1 MASLYQNPC
10 HFTVSFDYFIVGIIK
25 KSGPISPQYSPI
37 KQLHK
42 SKITSKTNILNGL
55 NCLTVKTESTQTTVN
70 LLHRF
75 SSYLC
80 E

>member
-1 MASLYQNPC
+1 LLS
-10 HFTVSFDYFIVGIIK
+10 
-25 KSGPISPQYSPI
+25 SPI

-42 SKITSKTNILNGL
+42 SKITSKTNNLNGL
-55 NCLTVKTESTQTTVN
+55 NCLTVTTESTQTTVN